1 MEEIRT
7 RIENLLQQIS
17 SYRKETIE
25 KIKVL
30 GKQIYVK
37 QQENDELQKK
47 IDKLESYQDKV
58 PEEKADLVKERI
70 LELEIQKSE
79 LQRELRNLAANRYK
93 VSTPVLA
100 GELKSEAVEFYQ
112 ARENIIAELN
122 ETEKQLVS
130 KLLGATDDKKEEIE
144 EEIKECRRL
153 RNEMEKLDVC
163 ELAQINLTDRDVL
176 RNETVI
182 KDVKE
187 QILGE
192 EEETGIE
199 REDLKHRLKLGV
211 PSYQQQLIASA
222 FIQKSSTEKNSEKPE
237 KPLTR

>member
-1 MEEIRT
+1 M
-7 RIENLLQQIS
+7 
-17 SYRKETIE
+17 
-25 KIKVL
+25 
-30 GKQIYVK
+30 
-37 QQENDELQKK
+37 
-47 IDKLESYQDKV
+47 
-58 PEEKADLVKERI
+58 
-70 LELEIQKSE
+70 
-79 LQRELRNLAANRYK
+79 
-93 VSTPVLA
+93 LA
-100 GELKSEAVEFYQ
+100 GELKSEAIEFYQ

-130 KLLGATDDKKEEIE
+130 KLLGATDDKKEEIKEEIE

-163 ELAQINLTDRDVL
+163 ELVQIDLTDRNVL

-199 REDLKHRLKLGV
+199 IEDLKHRLKLGV

-222 FIQKSSTEKNSEKPE
+222 FIQKSSTEKNSETPK
-237 KPLTR
+237 KSLTR

>member
-70 LELEIQKSE
+70 LELEIQKV
-79 LQRELRNLAANRYK
+79 NYK
-93 VSTPVLA
+93 
-100 GELKSEAVEFYQ
+100 
-112 ARENIIAELN
+112 EN
-122 ETEKQLVS
+122 
-130 KLLGATDDKKEEIE
+130 
-144 EEIKECRRL
+144 
-153 RNEMEKLDVC
+153 
-163 ELAQINLTDRDVL
+163 
-176 RNETVI
+176 
-182 KDVKE
+182 
-187 QILGE
+187 
-192 EEETGIE
+192 
-199 REDLKHRLKLGV
+199 
-211 PSYQQQLIASA
+211 
-222 FIQKSSTEKNSEKPE
+222 
-237 KPLTR
+237 

>member
-58 PEEKADLVKERI
+58 PEEKADLVNERI

-122 ETEKQLVS
+122 ETEKKLVS
-130 KLLGATDDKKEEIE
+130 KLLGTTDDKKEEIE

-176 RNETVI
+176 RNESVI

-222 FIQKSSTEKNSEKPE
+222 FIQKSSTEKNSETPK
-237 KPLTR
+237 KSLTR

>member
-222 FIQKSSTEKNSEKPE
+222 FIQKSSTEKKVN
-237 KPLTR
+237 

>member
-30 GKQIYVK
+30 GKQIYMK

-93 VSTPVLA
+93 ASTPVLA
-100 GELKSEAVEFYQ
+100 GELKSEAIEFYQ

-130 KLLGATDDKKEEIE
+130 KLLGATDDKKEEIKEEIE

-163 ELAQINLTDRDVL
+163 ELVQIDLTDRNVL

-222 FIQKSSTEKNSEKPE
+222 FIQKSSTEKKVN
-237 KPLTR
+237 

>member
-192 EEETGIE
+192 EEEN
-199 REDLKHRLKLGV
+199 RYRKRRLK
-211 PSYQQQLIASA
+211 
-222 FIQKSSTEKNSEKPE
+222 T
-237 KPLTR
+237 